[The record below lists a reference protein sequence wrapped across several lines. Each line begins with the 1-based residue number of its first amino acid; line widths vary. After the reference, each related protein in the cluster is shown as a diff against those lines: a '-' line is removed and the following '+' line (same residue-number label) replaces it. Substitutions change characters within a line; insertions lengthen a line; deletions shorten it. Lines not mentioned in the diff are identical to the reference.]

1 MYNFI
6 IHFNQTKTKA
16 EIVDRIAKQTGIEKN
31 TVIAVVETFME
42 SVKNSM
48 IAGEKVFLRGFG
60 SFIIKRKAQKTGRNI
75 SSNTTV
81 IIPAHSVPAFK
92 PAKTFRDMVKEG
104 IKAK

>member
-1 MYNFI
+1 M
-6 IHFNQTKTKA
+6 TKA

-31 TVIAVVETFME
+31 TVTAVVEAFMK

-48 IAGEKVFLRGFG
+48 IAGEEVFLRGFG

-92 PAKTFRDMVKEG
+92 PAKTFRDIVKGGSRLNSTESS
-104 IKAK
+104 

>member
-1 MYNFI
+1 M
-6 IHFNQTKTKA
+6 TKA

-48 IAGEKVFLRGFG
+48 IAGEEVFLRGFG

-81 IIPAHSVPAFK
+81 IIPAHLVPAFK

>member
-1 MYNFI
+1 M
-6 IHFNQTKTKA
+6 TKA

-31 TVIAVVETFME
+31 TVIAIVETFME

-48 IAGEKVFLRGFG
+48 IAGEEVFLRGFG

-81 IIPAHSVPAFK
+81 IIPAHSVSAFK

>member
-1 MYNFI
+1 MELFSI
-6 IHFNQTKTKA
+6 
-16 EIVDRIAKQTGIEKN
+16 RIQRTFQLVS
-31 TVIAVVETFME
+31 TAVVETFME

-48 IAGEKVFLRGFG
+48 IAGEEVFLRGFG

-81 IIPAHSVPAFK
+81 IIPAHLVPAFK